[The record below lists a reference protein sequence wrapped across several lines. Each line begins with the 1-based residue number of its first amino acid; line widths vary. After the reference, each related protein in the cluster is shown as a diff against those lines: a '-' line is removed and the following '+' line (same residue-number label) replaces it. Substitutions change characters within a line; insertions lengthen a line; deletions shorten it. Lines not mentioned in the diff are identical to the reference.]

1 MLLDGGWIECETTG
15 PEEGSWP
22 WEREAA
28 GSAGGRAKSGAL
40 NAWLTAGSRPSSAS
54 PGQALT
60 DILMGRQTG
69 GVKFSEITH
78 SSPQITDGNPR
89 PRALGPRLSPRAS
102 LVYSLVESMEVFC
115 P

>member
-69 GVKFSEITH
+69 GVKDLSIRSETVTLLKENVWVSSWILVKVMSCFSFTIKAK
-78 SSPQITDGNPR
+78 NK
-89 PRALGPRLSPRAS
+89 
-102 LVYSLVESMEVFC
+102 
-115 P
+115 

>member
-1 MLLDGGWIECETTG
+1 MLLAGGWIEYETTG
-15 PEEGSWP
+15 PEEGP
-22 WEREAA
+22 WRWKREAA
-28 GSAGGRAKSGAL
+28 GPAGGRAKSGAL
-40 NAWLTAGSRPSSAS
+40 NAWLTAGSHPFLAP

-60 DILMGRQTG
+60 AILMGRQTG

-78 SSPQITDGNPR
+78 SSPQITDRNPR
-89 PRALGPRLSPRAS
+89 PRALGPSLSPRAS

>member
-15 PEEGSWP
+15 PEEEPQP
-22 WEREAA
+22 WKREAA
-28 GSAGGRAKSGAL
+28 GPAGGRVKSWAL
-40 NAWLTAGSRPSSAS
+40 NAWLTAGSLPSSAP

-60 DILMGRQTG
+60 AVLLGRQTG

-89 PRALGPRLSPRAS
+89 PRATGPSLSPRAS